1 MNAPRGTLRATGL
14 VALLL
19 APPVAQACGYE
30 DPNSATFQRGVL
42 NWSYPNALYVQGA
55 VTQAILDRTIEPPA
69 ATRKKDL
76 FGSGFRSAA
85 NRLNQFGS
93 ELQPGD
99 TDEFPFTLVLIE
111 PMLWSR
117 YAVGE
122 GTVGVSTHVKGPQ
135 RGDLVVV
142 TAEAALEEIVSHRLS
157 WERAE
162 ELGLVRFYGDPV
174 QAARLR
180 ALAATPAARQQLPAQ
195 PRTTRAD

>member
-1 MNAPRGTLRATGL
+1 
-14 VALLL
+14 
-19 APPVAQACGYE
+19 
-30 DPNSATFQRGVL
+30 
-42 NWSYPNALYVQGA
+42 
-55 VTQAILDRTIEPPA
+55 
-69 ATRKKDL
+69 
-76 FGSGFRSAA
+76 
-85 NRLNQFGS
+85 
-93 ELQPGD
+93 
-99 TDEFPFTLVLIE
+99 
-111 PMLWSR
+111 MLWSR
-117 YAVGE
+117 YAVGQ

-195 PRTTRAD
+195 PWTTRAD